1 MGSTSCK
8 DVDECKTKTANCDS
22 VNAVCTNL
30 IGGFSCNCKDG
41 FCGNGST
48 CVKITS
54 VYNENIQYSKN
65 ETSVITIN
73 DTVNSVAKNI
83 KIESHI
89 NNHTKSVSK
98 GLVIKPT
105 SLNKKKT
112 VSIENQTK
120 NILQHKGKTE
130 EIIKKHTLNKKL
142 ENTGLISLKLPEEVS
157 KNIFFEEPEAGKS
170 ITINLKIKSSK
181 DNKIQLKANR
191 LKNNL
196 NKSYN
201 ILKGSTNL
209 NLCLENEINTHIK
222 SEKKKHNKN
231 VLRLKKKLHL
241 KKKNF
246 HIIKH
251 IKQNHKV
258 NIHKTKHHKKH
269 HKNNIKNIHKQK
281 KTWKTHLKNIFHLNK
296 SSLNQHKNSLH
307 INKHIKQ
314 NHKVK
319 IHKTKHQKK
328 HHKNN
333 SKTIH
338 KQTKNFM
345 KSLTQQKKVL
355 CTLINR

>member
-1 MGSTSCK
+1 MG
-8 DVDECKTKTANCDS
+8 
-22 VNAVCTNL
+22 
-30 IGGFSCNCKDG
+30 
-41 FCGNGST
+41 
-48 CVKITS
+48 
-54 VYNENIQYSKN
+54 
-65 ETSVITIN
+65 
-73 DTVNSVAKNI
+73 
-83 KIESHI
+83 
-89 NNHTKSVSK
+89 
-98 GLVIKPT
+98 

-112 VSIENQTK
+112 VSIEHQTK
-120 NILQHKGKTE
+120 DVLQQKSKTD
-130 EIIKKHTLNKKL
+130 EIIKKNSLNKQI

-181 DNKIQLKANR
+181 HNKIQLKANR

-231 VLRLKKKLHL
+231 VLRKLKKKLHL

-246 HIIKH
+246 HRIIKH
-251 IKQNHKV
+251 IKQNHIV
-258 NIHKTKHHKKH
+258 NIHKTKHH
-269 HKNNIKNIHKQK
+269 
-281 KTWKTHLKNIFHLNK
+281 
-296 SSLNQHKNSLH
+296 
-307 INKHIKQ
+307 
-314 NHKVK
+314 
-319 IHKTKHQKK
+319 KK

-345 KSLTQQKKVL
+345 KSLTQQKKSSMH
-355 CTLINR
+355 INKQIKQNHKVNTHKTKHHKNNSKTIHKQQKNFMKSLTQQKKSSMHISKQIKQNHKVNTHKTKHHKNNSKTI